1 MVVILPLINDILPLI
16 TITVNYVLLPII
28 WQPQHNSCNKQKKKK
43 SKPNDNNR
51 PKPSDLNVAIIKL
64 EGSRSC
70 NEELQRRWQSS
81 EDIARSDFGVGYQP
95 AKKTSDIT
103 LRASQCWLE
112 NYVDGNEIK
121 FDGGDSSLGQDTA
134 WVVSR
139 FFSQSTRSPS
149 SLFQI
154 FQT

>member
-1 MVVILPLINDILPLI
+1 MFYYQLFDSLNTIAAIN
-16 TITVNYVLLPII
+16 
-28 WQPQHNSCNKQKKKK
+28 KKKKK

-134 WVVSR
+134 WVVS
-139 FFSQSTRSPS
+139 SEESGLENPTSKG
-149 SLFQI
+149 
-154 FQT
+154 

>member
-1 MVVILPLINDILPLI
+1 MK
-16 TITVNYVLLPII
+16 VNG
-28 WQPQHNSCNKQKKKK
+28 
-43 SKPNDNNR
+43 

-139 FFSQSTRSPS
+139 YFKRKS
-149 SLFQI
+149 SYAPFCYDSEESGLENP
-154 FQT
+154 TSKG